1 MINTWWATRPKRKLN
16 SVPEVLAAFA
26 EMSLDQQW
34 QGQRDTHLSLEE
46 ALEEAGLKR
55 VGERRD
61 QTGGGGRTYLAWI
74 SSLGLVFTQESTRLL
89 KLTLAGEAIMNGDSP
104 VSVLKNQVLKYQ
116 FPSSFSMS
124 RGVDVSPRFKIR
136 PFRFML
142 KMLMDE
148 RVGYI
153 SEEELAKIVITN
165 AENETKECY
174 ESVVEKLIAFRNRG
188 DRVLEDDFFER
199 YAPKTGKVN
208 PDHPFSHL
216 MDIANTFINWLEYTQ
231 LAKRSEEDRLL
242 RVIPEKID
250 EIKQII
256 SVTPQFIDRPQQHEY
271 FQRKYGLDPKHQKD
285 TRNLTQTQTITAK
298 IIAEQK
304 IKQAF
309 VAESLKTPITKITS
323 ELVDKIIQQ
332 TGLDGRFVEESLL
345 KLYPHGAIGSFMT
358 EYFDMAFK
366 GRDEAT
372 EFEKAT
378 VKLFREVFGFETH
391 HVGPIGLT
399 PDVLLLSDSE
409 GYAGIIDN
417 KAYSKYTI
425 SNDHHNRMVHN
436 YIEGFHNYCSSDK
449 PLSFFS
455 YIAGGF
461 GTNINGQ
468 LMKII
473 NETGIHGSAAAVS
486 HIIQMVEKHQDAPYS
501 HAKIRELF
509 SLDRQLVLT
518 DL

>member
-136 PFRFML
+136 PFRFIL

-148 RVGYI
+148 RVEYI

-174 ESVVEKLIAFRNRG
+174 ESVVEKLLAFRNCG
-188 DRVLEDDFFER
+188 DRVLEEDFFQR

-256 SVTPQFIDRPQQHEY
+256 SVDPPFIDRPQQHEY

-332 TGLDGRFVEESLL
+332 TGLDGRFVEEALL

-436 YIEGFHNYCSSDK
+436 YIEGFHNYYSSDK

-461 GTNINGQ
+461 GANINGQ

-473 NETGIHGSAAAVS
+473 NETGIHGSVAAVS
-486 HIIQMVEKHQDAPYS
+486 HIIQMVEKHQDEPYS

-509 SLDRQLVLT
+509 SLDRQIVLT